1 MALHSDHNKV
11 GCAVFWN
18 FLKPTLCRLKQLQT
32 RSICTHYIEQVMKF
46 TIWHAVDARAC
57 CWRIVWNSVFSK
69 QCWKLKC
76 ITWLHCTVITIWW
89 AVQCFG
95 IFCQPILWRAKRN
108 TNTLHMNTWHDVY
121 NMTCS
126 VLAFCWRS
134 VCKSVFS
141 WSSVGSK
148 LKCITWWHCTVI
160 TIRWAV
166 QCFGI
171 FWSQHCAG

>member
-32 RSICTHYIEQVMKF
+32 RSICTHYIEEVMKF

-57 CWRIVWNSVFSK
+57 CWRIVWNSVFS
-69 QCWKLKC
+69 WSSVGS
-76 ITWLHCTVITIWW
+76 WSVSPDCTAQWS
-89 AVQCFG
+89 QFG
-95 IFCQPILWRAKRN
+95 GLCSASGFFCQPILWRVKRN
-108 TNTLHMNTWHDVY
+108 TNTFHMN
-121 NMTCS
+121 TCS
-126 VLAFCWRS
+126 VLACCWRS